1 MWHTLSGDSVA
12 DIAAAVR
19 ALCAGGGKTLH
30 IGTDSK
36 QRALNADYV
45 TVIAVLDPG
54 CGGRVLYRRQRA
66 PRSRSLAEKLFREVN
81 LSLEVAAHLQ
91 EQGIGSVTVHVDANS
106 DAQHESSR
114 FVGALSGMVVG
125 HGFRVR
131 IKPEAWCA
139 THVADSI
146 AKDEIHR
153 AA

>member
-1 MWHTLSGDSVA
+1 MWQTLTGDDVP

-19 ALCAGGGKTLH
+19 ALCAGGGKAIH

-36 QRALNADYV
+36 QRALSADYV

-54 CGGRVLYRRQRA
+54 FGGRILYRRERA
-66 PRSRSLAEKLFREVN
+66 PRSRSLAEKLFREVA
-81 LSLEVAAHLQ
+81 LSLEAAGLLQ
-91 EQGIGSVTVHVDANS
+91 QQGLEAVTVHVDANGDS
-106 DAQHESSR
+106 KHESSR

-125 HGFRVR
+125 HGFHVR

-146 AKDEIHR
+146 AKDEMHR